1 MLPEQSK
8 QTQLVARVARR
19 LIGSNMDIPEVVNI
33 KWSVRVIVSYYYFE
47 NLYNFFHLNERM
59 LILKM
64 VNYCYKKNL

>member
-47 NLYNFFHLNERM
+47 NLYNFFSF
-59 LILKM
+59 KWKDTD
-64 VNYCYKKNL
+64 VKNGKLLL